1 MTSATCNSSP
11 HHIWTRVKQAATPIG
26 VGRGVEVAKAPL
38 DFEIFS
44 KKGCLFSF
52 EWKKENFTTF
62 GSALEKF

>member
-1 MTSATCNSSP
+1 M
-11 HHIWTRVKQAATPIG
+11 KQAATPIG
-26 VGRGVEVAKAPL
+26 VGRGVEGAKAPL